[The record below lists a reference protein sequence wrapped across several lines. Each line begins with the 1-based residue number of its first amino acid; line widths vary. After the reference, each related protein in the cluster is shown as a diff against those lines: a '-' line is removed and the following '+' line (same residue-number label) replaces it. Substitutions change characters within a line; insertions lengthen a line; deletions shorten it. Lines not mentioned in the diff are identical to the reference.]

1 MSTRM
6 EIDHVLIGVT
16 DLGPS
21 AAAVEKQLGVTSVEG
36 GRHPA
41 WGTANRIVPLG
52 DSYLELLAVVDR
64 ATASRTAFG
73 RWVVGGASER
83 GRPIG
88 WAVRVDDI
96 EAQARRLGLTVSPG
110 SRARPDGRIIRWRTT
125 GIEAAAADP
134 SLPFFIQWSD
144 ETDLPGRLPLTDTVD
159 QVRLARLVIDGDAD
173 RIGTWLGDHRM
184 PVDVR
189 PGHSAI
195 AQVVLDHGGTLTT
208 F

>member
-1 MSTRM
+1 M

-21 AAAVEKQLGVTSVEG
+21 TAAVEKQLGLRSVEG

-52 DSYLELLAVVDR
+52 DAYLELVAVVDL

-88 WAVRVDDI
+88 WVVRVDDI
-96 EAQARRLGLTVSPG
+96 EAQAHRLGLTVSPG
-110 SRARPDGRIIRWRTT
+110 NRARPDGRIISWRTA
-125 GIEAAAADP
+125 GIEAAATEP

-144 ETDLPGRLPLTDTVD
+144 ETDLPGRLPVTDMVD
-159 QVRLARLVIDGDAD
+159 QARLARLVVDGDAD
-173 RIGTWLGDHRM
+173 RIGKWLGDHQM

-189 PGHSAI
+189 PGHPAV
-195 AQVVLDHGGTLTT
+195 AQVVLDHGGRLTS